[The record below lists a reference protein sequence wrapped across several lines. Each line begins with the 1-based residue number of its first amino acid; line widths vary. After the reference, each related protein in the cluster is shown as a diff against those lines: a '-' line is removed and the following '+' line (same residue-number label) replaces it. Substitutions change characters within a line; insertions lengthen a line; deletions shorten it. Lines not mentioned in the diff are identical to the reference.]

1 MPAGNITG
9 RLWLVPAPLGDDAL
23 HTLPAYVQSRAV
35 EIQYWV
41 VENIRTSR
49 RLLRAMDKSVNIDA
63 ITFWEWDK
71 HQRDVPGLED
81 FFKAA
86 LEGHDIGLMSEAGS
100 PAVADPGSMVVR
112 KAHELGI
119 PVVPLSGPNAI
130 LLALMASGLNGQQF
144 AFHGYMPIDTQQR
157 RDRLRKLEAGMIHLG
172 QTQLFIE
179 TPYRNNAL
187 FTEMLACLQPATRI
201 CVAANITTPQEFI
214 RTMSAGEWKKHIPD
228 LHKQPCIFA
237 IGM

>member
-1 MPAGNITG
+1 MKTITAPG
-9 RLWLVPAPLGDDAL
+9 RLLLVPAPLGENEL
-23 HTLPAYVQSRAV
+23 HTLPGYVKEQAIKIR
-35 EIQYWV
+35 YWV

-49 RLLRAMDKSVNIDA
+49 RLLKSIDKSVDIDA

-71 HQRDVPGLED
+71 HQRDIPGIEH

-86 LEGHDIGLMSEAGS
+86 RQGHDLGLMSEAGS

-119 PVVPLSGPNAI
+119 HVVPLVGPNAI

-144 AFHGYMPIDTQQR
+144 AFHGYMPIESHQR
-157 RDRLRKLEAGMIHLG
+157 RERLRKLEAGMVQLG

-179 TPYRNNAL
+179 TPYRNNPL
-187 FTEMLACLQPATRI
+187 FADMLACLQPNTRI
-201 CVAANITTPQEFI
+201 CVAANLSTPQEYI
-214 RTMSAGEWKKHIPD
+214 RTYSAEAWKKQIPD